1 MLEIRPFRGIIYDK
15 EKLGNIVRV
24 TTPPYDVISLMDQ
37 ELYYSAHPNNI
48 IRIILDKD
56 YPQDNERENRY
67 TRAKGFFKE
76 WLAKG
81 ILRKEKKTCHLYL

>member
-15 EKLGNIVRV
+15 EKVGNIARV

-48 IRIILDKD
+48 IRIILG
-56 YPQDNERENRY
+56 NVSS
-67 TRAKGFFKE
+67 
-76 WLAKG
+76 
-81 ILRKEKKTCHLYL
+81 